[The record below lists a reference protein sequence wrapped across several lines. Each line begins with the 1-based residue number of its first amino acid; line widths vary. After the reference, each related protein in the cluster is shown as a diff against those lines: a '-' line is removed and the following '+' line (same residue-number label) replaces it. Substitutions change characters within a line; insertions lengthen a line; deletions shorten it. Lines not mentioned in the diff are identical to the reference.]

1 MFQRKSTCGR
11 KGAEG
16 ETPGRTMH
24 RILAGAGG
32 ARKNVSDVEAQP
44 RGDGQEKKGTVEVF
58 WDGETVFIT
67 CELEPLKGVELGTG
81 PTF

>member
-1 MFQRKSTCGR
+1 MEEKELREKHQVGQCI
-11 KGAEG
+11 EYWG
-16 ETPGRTMH
+16 E
-24 RILAGAGG
+24 

-44 RGDGQEKKGTVEVF
+44 RGDGQEKKGTVEVS
-58 WDGETVFIT
+58 WGGETVFIT

>member
-24 RILAGAGG
+24 RILGRG
-32 ARKNVSDVEAQP
+32 ARKNVSDVEAEP
-44 RGDGQEKKGTVEVF
+44 RGDGQEKKGTVEVS

-67 CELEPLKGVELGTG
+67 SVLEASKGC
-81 PTF
+81 